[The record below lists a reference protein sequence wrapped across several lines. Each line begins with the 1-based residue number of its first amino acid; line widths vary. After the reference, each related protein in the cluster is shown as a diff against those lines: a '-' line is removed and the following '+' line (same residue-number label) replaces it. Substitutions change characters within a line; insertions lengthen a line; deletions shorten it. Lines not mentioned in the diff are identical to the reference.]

1 MALKKKHDPQEP
13 GTSRGYVRSYIGPH
27 KESTPAERLQRDK
40 EKKSQYSP
48 APMSAAAKAK
58 AGAAG
63 KAAKKASDARVAA
76 KNAGKFYKA
85 ITPPAKRNVGSG
97 GRAFTPAQIEELKK
111 MMRGAGRLDK

>member
-1 MALKKKHDPQEP
+1 MAP
-13 GTSRGYVRSYIGPH
+13 
-27 KESTPAERLQRDK
+27 
-40 EKKSQYSP
+40 KKSTTGKYPGPGYDEAAEAKRVEKFMKTQESRKYSP

-63 KAAKKASDARVAA
+63 KAAKKASDARMAA
-76 KNAGKFYKA
+76 KNAGKFNKA

-97 GRAFTPAQIEELKK
+97 GKAFTPAQIAELKK

>member
-1 MALKKKHDPQEP
+1 MATKKKANGKYP
-13 GTSRGYVRSYIGPH
+13 GPGYDETGPGVP
-27 KESTPAERLQRDK
+27 KYNPKASTK
-40 EKKSQYSP
+40 YMP

-76 KNAGKFYKA
+76 KNAGKFNKA

-97 GRAFTPAQIEELKK
+97 GKAFTPAQIEELKK
-111 MMRGAGRLDK
+111 MMRSVGHLDK